1 MPALGNQFFHASL
14 LLLACLQGCY
24 AFGDAPQFLFVSSPA
39 TGHIG
44 YWRLPSDG
52 SPAKPGEAMKTLI
65 NSGLVFPQGI
75 AVDEYRKRLFVAD
88 PNLTAL
94 VMYPLSTNGDKMTA
108 GSQQTIAKG
117 VQARAVAVDGLG
129 NVVFTDEPNNRI
141 MRVTNAMIQD
151 GTTKPEILY
160 DGKHQPS
167 VSTPGGIAAD
177 NYFVYWLN
185 KAKGLQVGT
194 LLRGLQEPSAARQL
208 ALAAIANAS
217 SSAGDAGVGAAD
229 TGARAV
235 DPVAMIAM
243 NAPKCYGVCIAGG
256 YIFYTDEATNL
267 YGIKRAS
274 TSRHTVFTISSKLK
288 APRGCVY
295 DGSGTVYVADK
306 QQNAVFQFA
315 AAMPQLEPNLPLTK
329 AGEMPGAF
337 GLAIYTVV

>member
-1 MPALGNQFFHASL
+1 MPALGNLFIRSSL
-14 LLLACLQGCY
+14 LLLACAQGCH
-24 AFGDAPQFLFVSSPA
+24 AFGDALQFLFVSSPA

-44 YWRLPSDG
+44 YRRLPSDG
-52 SPAKPGEAMKTLI
+52 SPAQSGEAMRTLI

-75 AVDEYRKRLFVAD
+75 AVDDYRKRLFVAD
-88 PNLTAL
+88 PNLTGL
-94 VMYPLSTNGDKMTA
+94 VMYPLSTNRDTMTA

-141 MRVTNAMIQD
+141 MRVTNAMIQA
-151 GTTKPEILY
+151 GNTTPEILY
-160 DGKHQPS
+160 DGKHLGS
-167 VSTPGGIAAD
+167 VKSPGGIAAD

-185 KAKGLQVGT
+185 KQSGLQVGT
-194 LLRGLQEPSAARQL
+194 LLRGLQEPSAVRQL
-208 ALAAIANAS
+208 ALTQAANAS
-217 SSAGDAGVGAAD
+217 AAAAAKTVVPTGVQTLAF
-229 TGARAV
+229 
-235 DPVAMIAM
+235 

-256 YIFYTDEATNL
+256 YIFFTDEATNL
-267 YGIKRAS
+267 YGIKRAA
-274 TSRHTVFTISSKLK
+274 TSRHTVFGISSKFK

-315 AAMPQLEPNLPLTK
+315 AAMPQLEPNQPMTK
-329 AGEMPGAF
+329 AGEMKGAF